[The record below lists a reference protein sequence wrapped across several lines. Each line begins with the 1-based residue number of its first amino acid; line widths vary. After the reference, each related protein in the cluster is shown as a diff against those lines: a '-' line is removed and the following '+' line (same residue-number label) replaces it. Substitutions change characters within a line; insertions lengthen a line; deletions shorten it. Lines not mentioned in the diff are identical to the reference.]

1 MAWEAESGF
10 RQHRLVDRGGDE
22 RRRFSRLAGTHAS
35 FDRGSHRAG
44 RCNGGMSGLA
54 ADFVARVDDR
64 LAEARQIDPGN
75 DGRFA
80 KKLGASDQ
88 MQRAS
93 GDLTGERGPGLDGDL
108 RTDARRLALAYDDG
122 KL

>member
-1 MAWEAESGF
+1 MAREGESGF
-10 RQHRLVDRGGDE
+10 RQHRLVDRGGNQ
-22 RRRFSRLAGTHAS
+22 RRRFSPLAGAHAS

-44 RCNGGMSGLA
+44 SCNGGMSGLA
-54 ADFVARVDDR
+54 SDFMARVDDR
-64 LAEARQIDPGN
+64 LAEDGQVDAGN
-75 DGRFA
+75 DSGFA

-88 MQRAS
+88 TQRVS
-93 GDLTGERGPGLDGDL
+93 RDLTRERGPGLDGDL